1 MGNIKQL
8 TNEVIAIIAAG
19 EVAERPSQILK
30 ELIENS
36 LDANSK
42 NIEIRLENSGLDLIS
57 ITDDGMGM
65 SESDLKKCFLK
76 HTTSKIITKEDLA
89 RVGSFGFRGEAL
101 SSIAGVSK
109 LQIQSRQKGQ
119 DSGFKVLLE
128 KGELIGQSPLG
139 MPVGT
144 TIRVEQLFA
153 GVPARKKFLKN
164 SALELRKVLEVVTEF
179 ALVNHT
185 VSFVLFNNGKSL
197 LHTGLGQ
204 SDLSQRVKYLLGS
217 RISDQLVSLE
227 SSIDK
232 LKISGLISKP
242 QLSRKNNSKQFL
254 YINSRPVSDH
264 KISKII
270 KKTYGPLLEPHAYP
284 VFVLNIELE
293 PNQLDVNIH
302 PHKRKVEFVD
312 IGQILYFVQN
322 AIEIALQE
330 NDLTY
335 NFNQP
340 SRQEL
345 TLRDRQTIGHTRDIL
360 KEKTEFFNVK
370 EKPIEEEIIQI
381 DNTYLIYPSAQG
393 MVLVDQHAAHERILF
408 EQFREEFLIS
418 DKNSTLLSK
427 KVTID
432 LSISDLQKVKDL
444 EQFLSK
450 MGFRLDKSESDLYL
464 THVPLLMLEH
474 DYLSL
479 LSEII
484 DSYEIGFNEGLID
497 SQTIRVLNFLS
508 CRNAIMAGEYLTMA
522 ERKNLIEKLDNTT
535 GAYTCPH
542 GRPVRVVMS
551 VYELE
556 KMFLRK

>member
-8 TNEVIAIIAAG
+8 TSEVIAIIAAG

-36 LDANSK
+36 LDAYSK

-57 ITDDGMGM
+57 ITDEGVGM

-76 HTTSKIITKEDLA
+76 HNTSKISSKEDLE
-89 RVGSFGFRGEAL
+89 RVVSFGFRGEAL

-109 LQIQSRQKGQ
+109 LQIQSRPDSQ
-119 DSGFKVLLE
+119 DSGYKVILE
-128 KGELIGQSPLG
+128 NGELIEESPLG

-179 ALVNHT
+179 ALINHT
-185 VSFVLFNNGKSL
+185 VSFMLFNNGKNL
-197 LHTGLGQ
+197 LHTGLGK
-204 SDLSQRVKYLLGS
+204 SNLSQRIKYLLGS
-217 RISDQLVSLE
+217 RISDQLISLE
-227 SSIDK
+227 LSLDK
-232 LKISGLISKP
+232 IKVSGLISKP
-242 QLSRKNNSKQFL
+242 QLSRKNKSKQFL
-254 YINSRPVSDH
+254 FINGRPVSDS

-270 KKTYGPLLEPHAYP
+270 KKTYGPLLEPQAYP
-284 VFVLNIELE
+284 IFVLNIELE
-293 PNQLDVNIH
+293 PDQLDVNIH
-302 PHKRKVEFVD
+302 PHKRKVSFLN
-312 IGQILYFVQN
+312 IGEILFCVQSS
-322 AIEIALQE
+322 IETALQE

-335 NFNQP
+335 QFKQS

-345 TLRDRQTIGHTRDIL
+345 TLRDRQTIAHTRDLL
-360 KEKTEFFNVK
+360 KEKTNLFNVK
-370 EKPIEEEIIQI
+370 ERPIEEEIIQI
-381 DNTYLIYPSAQG
+381 DNTYLIYPSPQG

-408 EQFREEFLIS
+408 EQFREEFLNS
-418 DKNSTLLSK
+418 DKNSTLLKK
-427 KVTID
+427 KVIID
-432 LSISDLQKVKDL
+432 LSILDLQKVKDL
-444 EQFLSK
+444 ELFLSK
-450 MGFRLDKSESDLYL
+450 MGFKIEVGQVEIYL
-464 THVPLLMLEH
+464 THVPQLMLKH

-497 SQTIRVLNFLS
+497 SQTIRVLNFLA
-508 CRNAIMAGEYLTMA
+508 CRNALMAGEYLTMV
-522 ERKNLIEKLDNTT
+522 ERKNLIEKLDNTS

-556 KMFLRK
+556 KIFLRK